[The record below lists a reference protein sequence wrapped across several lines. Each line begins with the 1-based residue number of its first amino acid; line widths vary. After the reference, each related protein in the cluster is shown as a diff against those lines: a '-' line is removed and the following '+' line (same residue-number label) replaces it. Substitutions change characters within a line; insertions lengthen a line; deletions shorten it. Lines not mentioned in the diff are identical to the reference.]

1 MIIALNLKTL
11 EMKMSSR
18 PTIDAFD
25 MLINIL
31 RGHGERLEDIS
42 QRIEMVSG
50 TLLNNPDLE
59 EKLDQLE
66 GEPGPSILIVD
77 DDNALTQSFKM
88 VLESAGFKVDVASTG
103 EEAISKVNDSIYE
116 LVILD
121 LNLPDML
128 GDEVAARIGSR
139 VKDIIFVTGY
149 SKLSGVAESE
159 IMCEREFLL
168 KPIEPVTLVKLTRD
182 IISMRA
188 SDCG

>member
-1 MIIALNLKTL
+1 
-11 EMKMSSR
+11 MKMSSR

-139 VKDIIFVTGY
+139 GKDIIFVTGY